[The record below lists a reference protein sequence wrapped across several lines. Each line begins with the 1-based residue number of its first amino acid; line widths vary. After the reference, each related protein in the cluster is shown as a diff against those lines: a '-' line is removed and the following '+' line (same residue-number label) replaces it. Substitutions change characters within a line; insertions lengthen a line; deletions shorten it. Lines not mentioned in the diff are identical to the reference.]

1 MNATTAEWQR
11 LIADGHG
18 PVYLRI
24 VQALERAV
32 WSGTLRPGQRL
43 PAQRS
48 LASELGVD
56 LTTITRAFNEA
67 RKRGLIDARGP
78 LGSFVAPPQVELA
91 QLVDLSMN
99 LPPSPGGSQV
109 AEVLRRGLSSVLTR
123 SDAGNLMT
131 YHVGGGSAA
140 DQLAAA
146 QWLKPIL
153 GRCEPAR
160 LVVTEGA
167 QAALSALLLALTDA
181 GDTVLCEPL
190 VYPGLLHAARVL
202 QRRLQVVDSDEHGM
216 RPDALRRLARTT
228 GARVVYLNPTAQ
240 NPTAHTLPDAR
251 RRALAEVLR
260 AQDLHL
266 IEDDPYW
273 LLAEDAPAPL
283 ALLAPAHT
291 CYISTLSKCLSPG
304 LHTAFVHLPDGVARQ
319 AVLDAL
325 RAVNL
330 MAPPLMNALVTQ
342 LILDGSA
349 QAMLRLVQDE
359 AAERRYLARSAL
371 SPRFLQACAG
381 VHAWCRLPA
390 HWTDVSLT
398 HAARLQGLGI
408 APSSAFTPEGV
419 AISDAVRISV
429 GAAAD
434 RQALHR
440 ALRQL
445 DQLMHLPAGQEA
457 TWTV

>member
-1 MNATTAEWQR
+1 MQADSPAWSS

-18 PVYLRI
+18 PLYLRI
-24 VQALERAV
+24 VQGLERAV
-32 WSGTLRPGQRL
+32 WSGALRPGQRL
-43 PAQRS
+43 PAQRA
-48 LASELGVD
+48 LANDLGVD
-56 LTTITRAFNEA
+56 LTTVTRAFNEA

-78 LGSFVAPPQVELA
+78 LGSFVAPPQVALD

-99 LPPSPGGSQV
+99 LPPTPPGGEV
-109 AEVLRRGLSSVLTR
+109 ADMLRRGLATVLTR

-131 YHVGGGSAA
+131 YHVGGGSRA
-140 DQLAAA
+140 DHLAAQ
-146 QWLKPIL
+146 QWLKPML
-153 GRCEPAR
+153 GKVDSER

-167 QAALSALLLALTDA
+167 QAALSALLLALTAA
-181 GDTVLCEPL
+181 GDTILCEPL

-202 QRRLQVVDSDEHGM
+202 QRKLVVVACDEHGM
-216 RPDALRRLARTT
+216 RPDALRRQARAT
-228 GARVVYLNPTAQ
+228 GAKVVYLNPTAQ
-240 NPTAHTLPDAR
+240 NPTAHTVPDAR
-251 RRALAEVLR
+251 RGALAEVLR

-273 LLAEDAPAPL
+273 LLVDDAPAPL
-283 ALLAPAHT
+283 ALLAPQHT

-304 LHTAFVHLPDGVARQ
+304 LHTGFVHLPDGVSRQ
-319 AVLDAL
+319 RMLDAL

-349 QAMLRLVQDE
+349 TALLTLVQAE
-359 AAERRYLARSAL
+359 AAERRYLAQSAL
-371 SPRFLQACAG
+371 SPTFLQHCAG

-390 HWTDVSLT
+390 HWTAASLT

-408 APSSAFTPEGV
+408 APSSAFTPDGV
-419 AISDAVRISV
+419 SIQDAVRVSL
-429 GAAAD
+429 GAAGS
-434 RQALHR
+434 RQELHR

-445 DQLMHLPAGQEA
+445 DQLMHVASAGGA
-457 TWTV
+457 HWTP

>member
-1 MNATTAEWQR
+1 MEWSP

-32 WSGTLRPGQRL
+32 WSGALRPGERL
-43 PAQRS
+43 PAQRA
-48 LASELGVD
+48 LANELGVD
-56 LTTITRAFNEA
+56 LTTITRAFTEA

-78 LGSFVAPPQVELA
+78 LGSFVAPPQVELT
-91 QLVDLSMN
+91 QLIDLSMN
-99 LPPSPGGSQV
+99 LPPSPGGQQV

-123 SDAGNLMT
+123 SDVGNLMT
-131 YHVGGGSAA
+131 YHVGGGSRADHQAA
-140 DQLAAA
+140 Q

-153 GRCEPAR
+153 GKVDAGT
-160 LVVTEGA
+160 VIVTEGA

-181 GDTVLCEPL
+181 GDTILCEPL
-190 VYPGLLHAARVL
+190 VYPGLLHATRVL
-202 QRRLQVVDSDEHGM
+202 QRRLQVVECDDAGM
-216 RPDALRRLARTT
+216 RPDALARAAKKH

-240 NPTAHTLPDAR
+240 NPTAHTMPPAR
-251 RRALAEVLR
+251 RVALADVIR
-260 AQDLHL
+260 AQHLQL

-273 LLAEDAPAPL
+273 LLVDDAPAPL
-283 ALLAPAHT
+283 ALLAPRHT

-304 LHTAFVHLPDGVARQ
+304 LHTGFVRLPDGMDRQ
-319 AVLDAL
+319 PVLDAL

-349 QAMLRLVQDE
+349 QAMLTLVQEE
-359 AAERRYLARSAL
+359 AAERRYLAQSAL
-371 SPRFLQACAG
+371 SPRFLQHCAG

-390 HWTDVSLT
+390 HWTDASLT

-419 AISDAVRISV
+419 AINDAVRISL
-429 GAAAD
+429 GAAAN
-434 RQALHR
+434 RQELHR

-445 DQLMHLPAGQEA
+445 DQLMHVAAAESTG
-457 TWTV
+457 WKV

>member
-1 MNATTAEWQR
+1 MEWSP

-32 WSGTLRPGQRL
+32 WSGALRPGERL
-43 PAQRS
+43 PAQRA
-48 LASELGVD
+48 LANELGVD
-56 LTTITRAFNEA
+56 LTTITRAFTEA

-78 LGSFVAPPQVELA
+78 LGSFVAPPQVELT
-91 QLVDLSMN
+91 QLIDLSMN
-99 LPPSPGGSQV
+99 LPPSPGGQQV

-123 SDAGNLMT
+123 SDVGNLMT
-131 YHVGGGSAA
+131 YHVGGGSRADHQAA
-140 DQLAAA
+140 Q

-153 GRCEPAR
+153 GKVDAGT
-160 LVVTEGA
+160 VIVTEGA
-167 QAALSALLLALTDA
+167 QAALSALLLALTNA
-181 GDTVLCEPL
+181 GDTILCEPL
-190 VYPGLLHAARVL
+190 VYPGLLHATRVL
-202 QRRLQVVDSDEHGM
+202 QRRLQVVECDDAGM
-216 RPDALRRLARTT
+216 RPDALARAAKKH

-240 NPTAHTLPDAR
+240 NPTAHTMPPAR
-251 RRALAEVLR
+251 RVALADVIR
-260 AQDLHL
+260 ARHLQL

-273 LLAEDAPAPL
+273 LLVDDAPAPL
-283 ALLAPAHT
+283 ALLAPRHT

-304 LHTAFVHLPDGVARQ
+304 LHTGFVRLPDGMDRQ
-319 AVLDAL
+319 PVLDAL

-349 QAMLRLVQDE
+349 QAMLTLVQEE
-359 AAERRYLARSAL
+359 AAERRYLAQSAL
-371 SPRFLQACAG
+371 SPRFLQHCAG

-390 HWTDVSLT
+390 HWTDASLT

-408 APSSAFTPEGV
+408 APSSAFTPDGV
-419 AISDAVRISV
+419 AINDAVRISL
-429 GAAAD
+429 GAAAN
-434 RQALHR
+434 RQELHR

-445 DQLMHLPAGQEA
+445 DQLMHVAAAESAG
-457 TWTV
+457 WTV

>member
-1 MNATTAEWQR
+1 MEWSP

-32 WSGTLRPGQRL
+32 WSGALRPGQRL
-43 PAQRS
+43 PAQRA
-48 LASELGVD
+48 LATELKVD
-56 LTTITRAFNEA
+56 LTTITRAFTEA

-78 LGSFVAPPQVELA
+78 LGSFVAPPQVELT

-99 LPPSPGGSQV
+99 LPPSPGGGQV
-109 AEVLRRGLSSVLTR
+109 ADVLRRGLSSVLTR
-123 SDAGNLMT
+123 SDADNLMT
-131 YHVGGGSAA
+131 YHVGGGSRA
-140 DQLAAA
+140 DHRAA
-146 QWLKPIL
+146 QHWLKPIL
-153 GRCEPAR
+153 GKVDADT

-181 GDTVLCEPL
+181 GDTILCEPL

-202 QRRLQVVDSDEHGM
+202 ERRLHVVECDAHGM
-216 RPDALRRLARTT
+216 RPDALARAAKQQ
-228 GARVVYLNPTAQ
+228 GARLIYLNPTAQ
-240 NPTAHTLPDAR
+240 NPTAHTMPQAR
-251 RRALAEVLR
+251 REALAEVIR
-260 AQDLHL
+260 AQHLLL

-273 LLAEDAPAPL
+273 LLLEDAPAPL
-283 ALLAPAHT
+283 ALLAPQQA

-304 LHTAFVHLPDGVARQ
+304 LHTGFVRLPDGMDRQ
-319 AVLDAL
+319 PVLDAL

-349 QAMLRLVQDE
+349 QAMLKLVQDE

-371 SPRFLQACAG
+371 SPRFLQHCAG

-390 HWTDVSLT
+390 HWTDASLT

-408 APSSAFTPEGV
+408 APSSAFTPDGV
-419 AISDAVRISV
+419 AINDAVRISL
-429 GAAAD
+429 GAAAN
-434 RQALHR
+434 RQELHR

-445 DQLMHLPAGQEA
+445 DQLMHVAAAESPG
-457 TWTV
+457 WTV

>member
-1 MNATTAEWQR
+1 MQWNT

-32 WSGTLRPGQRL
+32 WSGTLRPGERL
-43 PAQRS
+43 PAQRR
-48 LASELGVD
+48 LAAELGVD
-56 LTTITRAFNEA
+56 LTTVTRAFTEA

-91 QLVDLSMN
+91 HLLDLSMN
-99 LPPSPGGSQV
+99 IPPSPAGGEV
-109 AEVLRRGLSSVLTR
+109 AAMLQRGLSSVLSR
-123 SDAGNLMT
+123 SDAGTLMT
-131 YHVGGGSAA
+131 YHVGGGSRA
-140 DQLAAA
+140 DHLAAQ
-146 QWLKPIL
+146 QWLKPML
-153 GRCEPAR
+153 GKCDIAR

-167 QAALSALLLALTDA
+167 QAALTALLLALTRA

-202 QRRLQVVDSDEHGM
+202 QRTLQVVACDEHGM
-216 RPDALRRLARTT
+216 RPDDLRRQVRAT

-240 NPTAHTLPDAR
+240 NPAARTVPEAR
-251 RRALAEVLR
+251 RAALAEVVRQL
-260 AQDLHL
+260 DLQVL
-266 IEDDPYW
+266 EDDPYW
-273 LLAEDAPAPL
+273 LLEAKAPPPL
-283 ALLAPAHT
+283 ALLAPQHT
-291 CYISTLSKCLSPG
+291 CYIATLSKCLSPG
-304 LHTAFVHLPDGVARQ
+304 LHTAFVHLPERVPRQ
-319 AVLDAL
+319 AVLEAL

-342 LILDGSA
+342 LILDGA
-349 QAMLRLVQDE
+349 AAAMLARVQDE

-371 SPRFLQACAG
+371 SPRFLQHCAG

-390 HWTDVSLT
+390 HWTDASLT

-408 APSSAFTPEGV
+408 APSSAFTPDGV
-419 AISDAVRISV
+419 AINDAVRISL
-429 GAAAD
+429 GAAAS
-434 RQALHR
+434 RQDLHK

-445 DQLMHLPAGQEA
+445 DQLMHVAA
-457 TWTV
+457 SADADWKV

>member
-1 MNATTAEWQR
+1 MEWSS

-32 WSGTLRPGQRL
+32 WSGALRPGQRL
-43 PAQRS
+43 PAQRA
-48 LASELGVD
+48 LATELGVD
-56 LTTITRAFNEA
+56 LTTVTRAFNEA
-67 RKRGLIDARGP
+67 RTRGLIDARGP
-78 LGSFVAPPQVELA
+78 LGSFVAPPKVELA

-99 LPPSPGGSQV
+99 LPPSPGGGQV
-109 AEVLRRGLSSVLTR
+109 ADMLRRGLSSVLTR

-131 YHVGGGSAA
+131 YHIGGGSRA
-140 DQLAAA
+140 DQLAAQ
-146 QWLKPIL
+146 QWLKPML
-153 GRCEPAR
+153 GKVEAEA

-167 QAALSALLLALTDA
+167 QAALSALLLALTNA
-181 GDTVLCEPL
+181 GDTILCEPL

-202 QRRLQVVDSDEHGM
+202 QRRLQVVECDAHGM
-216 RPDALRRLARTT
+216 RPDALARA
-228 GARVVYLNPTAQ
+228 ARKHSAPVVYLNPTAQ
-240 NPTAHTLPDAR
+240 NPTGHTLPQER
-251 RRALAEVLR
+251 REALAEVVR
-260 AQDLHL
+260 AQNLRL

-273 LLAEDAPAPL
+273 LLENEAPAPL
-283 ALLAPAHT
+283 ALLAPQHT

-304 LHTAFVHLPDGVARQ
+304 LHTGFVQLPDGVSRQ
-319 AVLDAL
+319 GVLDAL

-349 QAMLRLVQDE
+349 QAMLKLVQDE
-359 AAERRYLARSAL
+359 AAERRYLAQSAL
-371 SPRFLQACAG
+371 SPRFLQHCAG

-390 HWTDVSLT
+390 HWTDASLT

-419 AISDAVRISV
+419 AINDAVRISL
-429 GAAAD
+429 GAAAN
-434 RQALHR
+434 RQELHR

-445 DQLMHLPAGQEA
+445 DQLMHVAA
-457 TWTV
+457 TENTGWTV

>member
-1 MNATTAEWQR
+1 MEWSP

-32 WSGTLRPGQRL
+32 WSGALRPGERL
-43 PAQRS
+43 PAQRA
-48 LASELGVD
+48 LANELGVD
-56 LTTITRAFNEA
+56 LTTITRAFTEA

-78 LGSFVAPPQVELA
+78 LGSFVAPPQVELT
-91 QLVDLSMN
+91 QLIDLSMN
-99 LPPSPGGSQV
+99 LPPSPGGQQV

-123 SDAGNLMT
+123 SDVGNLMT
-131 YHVGGGSAA
+131 YHVGGGSRADHQAA
-140 DQLAAA
+140 Q

-153 GRCEPAR
+153 GKVDAGT
-160 LVVTEGA
+160 VIVTEGA

-181 GDTVLCEPL
+181 GDTILCEPL
-190 VYPGLLHAARVL
+190 VYPGLLHATRVL
-202 QRRLQVVDSDEHGM
+202 ERRLHVVECDDAGM
-216 RPDALRRLARTT
+216 RPDALARAAKKH

-240 NPTAHTLPDAR
+240 NPTAHTMPPAR
-251 RRALAEVLR
+251 RVALADVIR
-260 AQDLHL
+260 AQHLQL

-273 LLAEDAPAPL
+273 LLVDDAPAPL
-283 ALLAPAHT
+283 ALLAPRHT

-304 LHTAFVHLPDGVARQ
+304 LHTGFVRLPDGMDRQ
-319 AVLDAL
+319 PVLDAL

-349 QAMLRLVQDE
+349 QAMLTLVQEE
-359 AAERRYLARSAL
+359 AAERRYLAQSAL
-371 SPRFLQACAG
+371 SPRFLQHCAG

-390 HWTDVSLT
+390 HWTDASLT

-408 APSSAFTPEGV
+408 APSSAFTPDGV
-419 AISDAVRISV
+419 AINDAVRISL
-429 GAAAD
+429 GAAAN
-434 RQALHR
+434 RQELHR

-445 DQLMHLPAGQEA
+445 DQLMHVAAAESAG
-457 TWTV
+457 WTV

>member
-1 MNATTAEWQR
+1 MDWSP

-32 WSGTLRPGQRL
+32 WSGALRPGERL
-43 PAQRS
+43 PAQRA
-48 LASELGVD
+48 LAAELGVD
-56 LTTITRAFNEA
+56 LTTITRAFTEA

-78 LGSFVAPPQVELA
+78 LGSFVAPPQVELT

-99 LPPSPGGSQV
+99 LPPSPGGGQV
-109 AEVLRRGLSSVLTR
+109 ADVLRRGLSSVLTR
-123 SDAGNLMT
+123 SDADNLMT
-131 YHVGGGSAA
+131 YHVGGGSRA
-140 DQLAAA
+140 DHRAA
-146 QWLKPIL
+146 QHWLKPIL
-153 GRCEPAR
+153 GKVDADA

-202 QRRLQVVDSDEHGM
+202 ERRLHVVECDAHGM
-216 RPDALRRLARTT
+216 RPDALARAAKQQ
-228 GARVVYLNPTAQ
+228 GARLIYLNPTAQ
-240 NPTAHTLPDAR
+240 NPTAHTMPQAR
-251 RRALAEVLR
+251 REALAQVIR
-260 AQDLHL
+260 AQDLRL

-273 LLAEDAPAPL
+273 LLVDDAPAPL
-283 ALLAPAHT
+283 ALLAPRQT

-304 LHTAFVHLPDGVARQ
+304 LHTGFVRLPDGMDRQ
-319 AVLDAL
+319 PVLDAL

-349 QAMLRLVQDE
+349 QAMLTLVQEE
-359 AAERRYLARSAL
+359 AAERRYLAQSAL
-371 SPRFLQACAG
+371 SPRFLQHCAG

-390 HWTDVSLT
+390 HWTDASLT

-419 AISDAVRISV
+419 AINDAVRISL
-429 GAAAD
+429 GAAAH
-434 RQALHR
+434 RQELHR

-445 DQLMHLPAGQEA
+445 DQLMHVAAAERPG
-457 TWTV
+457 WTV

>member
-1 MNATTAEWQR
+1 MEWSP

-24 VQALERAV
+24 VQDLERAV
-32 WSGTLRPGQRL
+32 WSGALRPGERL
-43 PAQRS
+43 PAQRA
-48 LASELGVD
+48 LAAELGVD
-56 LTTITRAFNEA
+56 LTTITRAFTEA

-78 LGSFVAPPQVELA
+78 LGSFVAPPQVELT
-91 QLVDLSMN
+91 QLIDLSMN
-99 LPPSPGGSQV
+99 LPPSPGGQQV

-123 SDAGNLMT
+123 SDVGNLMT
-131 YHVGGGSAA
+131 YHVGGGSRADHQAA
-140 DQLAAA
+140 Q

-153 GRCEPAR
+153 GKVDAGT
-160 LVVTEGA
+160 VIVTEGA
-167 QAALSALLLALTDA
+167 QAALSALLLALTNA
-181 GDTVLCEPL
+181 GDTILCEPL
-190 VYPGLLHAARVL
+190 VYPGLLHATRVL
-202 QRRLQVVDSDEHGM
+202 QRRLQVVECDDAGM
-216 RPDALRRLARTT
+216 RPDALARAAKKH

-240 NPTAHTLPDAR
+240 NPTAHTMPPAR
-251 RRALAEVLR
+251 REALADVIR
-260 AQDLHL
+260 AQHLQL

-273 LLAEDAPAPL
+273 LLVDDAPAPL
-283 ALLAPAHT
+283 ALLAPRHT

-304 LHTAFVHLPDGVARQ
+304 LHTGFVRLPDGMDRQ
-319 AVLDAL
+319 PVLDAL

-349 QAMLRLVQDE
+349 QAMLTLVQEE
-359 AAERRYLARSAL
+359 AAERRYLAQSAL
-371 SPRFLQACAG
+371 SPRFLQHCAG

-390 HWTDVSLT
+390 HWTDASLT

-419 AISDAVRISV
+419 AINDAVRISL
-429 GAAAD
+429 GAAAH
-434 RQALHR
+434 RQELHR

-445 DQLMHLPAGQEA
+445 DQLMHVAAAERPG
-457 TWTV
+457 WTV

>member
-1 MNATTAEWQR
+1 MQPDTPAWSS

-32 WSGTLRPGQRL
+32 WSGALRPGQRL
-43 PAQRS
+43 PAQRA
-48 LASELGVD
+48 LAHELGVD
-56 LTTITRAFNEA
+56 LTTVTRAFNEA
-67 RKRGLIDARGP
+67 RTRGLIDARGP

-91 QLVDLSMN
+91 QVVDLGMN
-99 LPPSPGGSQV
+99 LPPTPAGGQV
-109 AEVLRRGLSSVLTR
+109 ADMLRRGLATVLTR

-131 YHVGGGSAA
+131 YHVGGGSRA
-140 DQLAAA
+140 DHLAAQ

-153 GRCEPAR
+153 GRLDAGR
-160 LVVTEGA
+160 LVLTEGA

-181 GDTVLCEPL
+181 GDTLLCEPL

-202 QRRLQVVDSDEHGM
+202 QRRLQVVECDEHGM
-216 RPDALRRLARTT
+216 RPDALRRIARAT

-240 NPTAHTLPDAR
+240 NPSARTMPQAR
-251 RRALAEVLR
+251 REQLAEVLR
-260 AQDLHL
+260 AHDLQL

-273 LLAEDAPAPL
+273 LLVDDAPAPL
-283 ALLAPAHT
+283 ALMAPQHT

-304 LHTAFVHLPDGVARQ
+304 LHTGFVHLPDGVSRQ
-319 AVLDAL
+319 GVLDAL

-349 QAMLRLVQDE
+349 HTLLKLVQEE

-371 SPRFLQACAG
+371 SPRFLQHCAG

-390 HWTDVSLT
+390 HWTDASLT

-408 APSSAFTPEGV
+408 APSSAFTPDGV
-419 AISDAVRISV
+419 AINDAVRISL
-429 GAAAD
+429 GAAAN
-434 RQALHR
+434 RQELHR

-445 DQLMHLPAGQEA
+445 DQLMHAAAVETTG
-457 TWTV
+457 WKV

>member
-1 MNATTAEWQR
+1 MEWSP

-32 WSGTLRPGQRL
+32 WSGALRPGQRL
-43 PAQRS
+43 PAQRA
-48 LASELGVD
+48 LATELGVD
-56 LTTITRAFNEA
+56 LTTITRAFTEA

-78 LGSFVAPPQVELA
+78 LGSFVAPPQVELT

-99 LPPSPGGSQV
+99 LPPSPDGGQV
-109 AEVLRRGLSSVLTR
+109 ADMLQRGLSSVLSR
-123 SDAGNLMT
+123 SDVGNLMT
-131 YHVGGGSAA
+131 YHVGGGSRADHRAA
-140 DQLAAA
+140 Q

-153 GRCEPAR
+153 GKVDADT
-160 LVVTEGA
+160 LIVTEGA

-181 GDTVLCEPL
+181 GDTILCEPL

-202 QRRLQVVDSDEHGM
+202 QRRLQVVECDEHGM
-216 RPDALRRLARTT
+216 RPDALARAAKKQ

-240 NPTAHTLPDAR
+240 NPTAHTVPAAR
-251 RRALAEVLR
+251 REALAEVIR
-260 AQDLHL
+260 AQDLQL

-273 LLAEDAPAPL
+273 LLLDDAPAPL
-283 ALLAPAHT
+283 ALLAPRHT

-304 LHTAFVHLPDGVARQ
+304 LHTGFVRLPEGMDRQ
-319 AVLDAL
+319 PVLGAL

-349 QAMLRLVQDE
+349 QAMLKLVQEE

-371 SPRFLQACAG
+371 SPRFLQHCAG

-390 HWTDVSLT
+390 HWTDASLT

-419 AISDAVRISV
+419 AINDAVRISL
-429 GAAAD
+429 GAAAH
-434 RQALHR
+434 RQELHR

-445 DQLMHLPAGQEA
+445 DQLMHVAA
-457 TWTV
+457 TEHPGWTV

>member
-1 MNATTAEWQR
+1 MEWSP

-32 WSGTLRPGQRL
+32 WSGALRPGERL
-43 PAQRS
+43 PAQRA
-48 LASELGVD
+48 LANELGVD
-56 LTTITRAFNEA
+56 LTTITRAFTEA

-78 LGSFVAPPQVELA
+78 LGSFVAPPQVELT
-91 QLVDLSMN
+91 QLIDLSMN
-99 LPPSPGGSQV
+99 LPPSPGGQQV

-123 SDAGNLMT
+123 SDVGNLMT
-131 YHVGGGSAA
+131 YHVGGGSRADHQAA
-140 DQLAAA
+140 Q

-153 GRCEPAR
+153 GKVDAGT
-160 LVVTEGA
+160 VIVTEGA
-167 QAALSALLLALTDA
+167 QAALSALLLALTNA
-181 GDTVLCEPL
+181 GDTILCEPL
-190 VYPGLLHAARVL
+190 VYPGLLHATRVL
-202 QRRLQVVDSDEHGM
+202 ERRLQVVECDDAGM
-216 RPDALRRLARTT
+216 RPDALARAAKKH

-240 NPTAHTLPDAR
+240 NPTAHTMPPAR
-251 RRALAEVLR
+251 RVALADVIR
-260 AQDLHL
+260 AQHLQL

-273 LLAEDAPAPL
+273 LLVDDAPAPL
-283 ALLAPAHT
+283 ALLAPRHT

-304 LHTAFVHLPDGVARQ
+304 LHTGFVRLPDGMDRQ
-319 AVLDAL
+319 PVLDAL

-349 QAMLRLVQDE
+349 QAMLTLVQEE
-359 AAERRYLARSAL
+359 AAERRYLAQSAL
-371 SPRFLQACAG
+371 SPRFLQHCAG

-390 HWTDVSLT
+390 HWTDASLT

-419 AISDAVRISV
+419 AINDAVRISL
-429 GAAAD
+429 GAAAN
-434 RQALHR
+434 RQELHR

-445 DQLMHLPAGQEA
+445 DQLMHVAAAESTG
-457 TWTV
+457 WKV

>member
-1 MNATTAEWQR
+1 MEWSP

-32 WSGTLRPGQRL
+32 WSGALRPGERL
-43 PAQRS
+43 PAQRA
-48 LASELGVD
+48 LANELGVD
-56 LTTITRAFNEA
+56 LTTITRAFTEA

-78 LGSFVAPPQVELA
+78 LGSFVAPPQVELT
-91 QLVDLSMN
+91 QLIDLSMN
-99 LPPSPGGSQV
+99 LPPSPGGQQV

-123 SDAGNLMT
+123 SDVGNLMT
-131 YHVGGGSAA
+131 YHVGGGSRADHQAA
-140 DQLAAA
+140 Q

-153 GRCEPAR
+153 GKVDAGT
-160 LVVTEGA
+160 VIVTEGA
-167 QAALSALLLALTDA
+167 QAALSALLLALTNA
-181 GDTVLCEPL
+181 GDTILCEPL
-190 VYPGLLHAARVL
+190 VYPGLLHATRVL
-202 QRRLQVVDSDEHGM
+202 QRRLQVVECDDAGM
-216 RPDALRRLARTT
+216 RPDALARAAKKH

-240 NPTAHTLPDAR
+240 NPTAHTMPPAR
-251 RRALAEVLR
+251 RVALADVIR
-260 AQDLHL
+260 AQHLQL

-273 LLAEDAPAPL
+273 LLLADAPAPL
-283 ALLAPAHT
+283 ALLAPRHT

-304 LHTAFVHLPDGVARQ
+304 LHTGFVRLPDGMDRQ
-319 AVLDAL
+319 PVLDAL

-349 QAMLRLVQDE
+349 QAMLTLVQEE
-359 AAERRYLARSAL
+359 AAERRYLAQSAL
-371 SPRFLQACAG
+371 SPRFLQHCAG

-390 HWTDVSLT
+390 HWTDASLT

-408 APSSAFTPEGV
+408 APSSAFTPDGV
-419 AISDAVRISV
+419 AINDAVRISL
-429 GAAAD
+429 GAAAN
-434 RQALHR
+434 RQELHR

-445 DQLMHLPAGQEA
+445 DQLMHVAAAESAG
-457 TWTV
+457 WTV

>member
-1 MNATTAEWQR
+1 MQPDNPAWSS

-18 PVYLRI
+18 PIYLRI

-32 WSGTLRPGQRL
+32 WSGALRPGQRL
-43 PAQRS
+43 PAQRV
-48 LASELGVD
+48 LANQLGVD
-56 LTTITRAFNEA
+56 LTTVTRAFNEA
-67 RKRGLIDARGP
+67 RTRGLIDTRGP
-78 LGSFVAPPQVELA
+78 QGSFVAPPQVELA
-91 QLVDLSMN
+91 QLVDLGMN
-99 LPPSPGGSQV
+99 LPPTPAGGQV
-109 AEVLRRGLSSVLTR
+109 AEMLRRGLATVLTR
-123 SDAGNLMT
+123 SDAANLMT
-131 YHVGGGSAA
+131 YHVGGGSRA
-140 DQLAAA
+140 DHLAAQ

-153 GRCEPAR
+153 GKLDSDR

-181 GDTVLCEPL
+181 GDTILCEPL

-202 QRRLQVVDSDEHGM
+202 QRRLQVVECDEHGM
-216 RPDALRRLARTT
+216 RPDALRRQARAT

-240 NPTAHTLPDAR
+240 NPSARTLPQAR
-251 RRALAEVLR
+251 RVQLAQVLR
-260 AQDLHL
+260 TQELRL

-273 LLAEDAPAPL
+273 LLVDDAPAPL
-283 ALLAPAHT
+283 ALLAPQHT
-291 CYISTLSKCLSPG
+291 CYVSTLSKCLSPG
-304 LHTAFVHLPDGVARQ
+304 LHTGFVHLPDGVSRQ

-349 QAMLRLVQDE
+349 HTLLKLVQEE
-359 AAERRYLARSAL
+359 AAERRYLAQSAL
-371 SPRFLQACAG
+371 SPRFLQHCAG

-390 HWTDVSLT
+390 HWTAASLT

-408 APSSAFTPEGV
+408 APSSAFTPDGV
-419 AISDAVRISV
+419 AINDAVRISL
-429 GAAAD
+429 GAAAN
-434 RQALHR
+434 RQELHR

-445 DQLMHLPAGQEA
+445 DQLMHEA
-457 TWTV
+457 AADTVGWKV

>member
-1 MNATTAEWQR
+1 MEWSP

-32 WSGTLRPGQRL
+32 WSGALRPGERL
-43 PAQRS
+43 PAQRA
-48 LASELGVD
+48 LANELGVD
-56 LTTITRAFNEA
+56 LTTITRAFTEG

-78 LGSFVAPPQVELA
+78 LGSFVAPPQVELT
-91 QLVDLSMN
+91 QLIDLSMN
-99 LPPSPGGSQV
+99 LPPSPGGQQV

-123 SDAGNLMT
+123 SDVGNLMT
-131 YHVGGGSAA
+131 YHVGGGSRADHQAA
-140 DQLAAA
+140 Q

-153 GRCEPAR
+153 GKVDAGT
-160 LVVTEGA
+160 VIVTEGA

-181 GDTVLCEPL
+181 GDTILCEPL
-190 VYPGLLHAARVL
+190 VYPGLLHATRVL
-202 QRRLQVVDSDEHGM
+202 QRRLQVVECDDAGM
-216 RPDALRRLARTT
+216 RPDALARAAKKHS
-228 GARVVYLNPTAQ
+228 ARVVYLNPTAQ
-240 NPTAHTLPDAR
+240 NPTAHTMPPAR
-251 RRALAEVLR
+251 RVALADVIR
-260 AQDLHL
+260 AQHLQL

-273 LLAEDAPAPL
+273 LLLADAPDPL
-283 ALLAPAHT
+283 ALLAPRHT

-304 LHTAFVHLPDGVARQ
+304 LHTGFVRLPEGMDRQ
-319 AVLDAL
+319 PVLDAL

-349 QAMLRLVQDE
+349 QAMLTLVQEE
-359 AAERRYLARSAL
+359 AAERRYLAQSAL
-371 SPRFLQACAG
+371 SPRFLQHCAG

-390 HWTDVSLT
+390 HWTDASLT

-408 APSSAFTPEGV
+408 APSSAFTPDGV
-419 AISDAVRISV
+419 AINDAVRISL
-429 GAAAD
+429 GAAAN
-434 RQALHR
+434 RQELHR

-445 DQLMHLPAGQEA
+445 DQLMHVAAAESAG
-457 TWTV
+457 WTV

>member
-1 MNATTAEWQR
+1 MEWSP

-32 WSGTLRPGQRL
+32 WSGALRPGERL
-43 PAQRS
+43 PAQRA
-48 LASELGVD
+48 LANELGVD
-56 LTTITRAFNEA
+56 LTTITRAFTEA

-78 LGSFVAPPQVELA
+78 LGSFVAPPQVELT
-91 QLVDLSMN
+91 QLIDLSMN
-99 LPPSPGGSQV
+99 LPPSPGGQQV

-123 SDAGNLMT
+123 SDVGNLMT
-131 YHVGGGSAA
+131 YHVGGGSRADHQAA
-140 DQLAAA
+140 Q

-153 GRCEPAR
+153 GKVDAGT
-160 LVVTEGA
+160 VIVTEGA
-167 QAALSALLLALTDA
+167 QAALSALLLALTNA
-181 GDTVLCEPL
+181 GDTILCEPL
-190 VYPGLLHAARVL
+190 VYPGLLHATRVL
-202 QRRLQVVDSDEHGM
+202 ERRLHVVECDDAGM
-216 RPDALRRLARTT
+216 RPDALARAAKKH

-240 NPTAHTLPDAR
+240 NPTAHTMPPAR
-251 RRALAEVLR
+251 RVALADVIR
-260 AQDLHL
+260 AQHLQL

-273 LLAEDAPAPL
+273 LLVDDAPAPL
-283 ALLAPAHT
+283 ALLAPRHT

-304 LHTAFVHLPDGVARQ
+304 LHTGFVRLPDGMDRQ
-319 AVLDAL
+319 PVLDAL

-349 QAMLRLVQDE
+349 QAMLTLVQEE
-359 AAERRYLARSAL
+359 AAERRYLAQSAL
-371 SPRFLQACAG
+371 SPRFLQHCAG

-390 HWTDVSLT
+390 HWTDASLT

-419 AISDAVRISV
+419 AINDAVRISL
-429 GAAAD
+429 GAAAN
-434 RQALHR
+434 RQELHR

-445 DQLMHLPAGQEA
+445 DQLMHVAAAESTG
-457 TWTV
+457 WTV

>member
-1 MNATTAEWQR
+1 MEWSP

-32 WSGTLRPGQRL
+32 WSGALRSGERL
-43 PAQRS
+43 PAQRA
-48 LASELGVD
+48 LANELGVD
-56 LTTITRAFNEA
+56 LTTITRAFTEA

-78 LGSFVAPPQVELA
+78 LGSFVAPPQVELT
-91 QLVDLSMN
+91 QLIDLSMN
-99 LPPSPGGSQV
+99 LPPSPGGQQV

-123 SDAGNLMT
+123 SDVGNLMT
-131 YHVGGGSAA
+131 YHVGGGSRADHQAA
-140 DQLAAA
+140 Q

-153 GRCEPAR
+153 GNVDAGT
-160 LVVTEGA
+160 VIVTEGA
-167 QAALSALLLALTDA
+167 QAALSALLLALTNA
-181 GDTVLCEPL
+181 GDTILCEPL
-190 VYPGLLHAARVL
+190 VYPGLLHATRVL
-202 QRRLQVVDSDEHGM
+202 QRRLQVVECDDAGM
-216 RPDALRRLARTT
+216 RPDALARAAKKHS
-228 GARVVYLNPTAQ
+228 ARVVYLNPTAQ
-240 NPTAHTLPDAR
+240 NPTAHTMPPAR
-251 RRALAEVLR
+251 RVALADVIR
-260 AQDLHL
+260 AQHLQL

-273 LLAEDAPAPL
+273 LLLADAPAPL
-283 ALLAPAHT
+283 ALLAPRHT

-304 LHTAFVHLPDGVARQ
+304 LHTGFVRLPEGMDRQ
-319 AVLDAL
+319 PVLDAL

-349 QAMLRLVQDE
+349 QAMLTLVQEE
-359 AAERRYLARSAL
+359 AAERRYLAQSAL
-371 SPRFLQACAG
+371 SPRFLQHCAG

-390 HWTDVSLT
+390 HWTDASLT

-419 AISDAVRISV
+419 AINDAVRISL
-429 GAAAD
+429 GAAAH
-434 RQALHR
+434 RQELHR

-445 DQLMHLPAGQEA
+445 DQLMHVAAAERPG
-457 TWTV
+457 WTV

>member
-1 MNATTAEWQR
+1 MEWSS

-32 WSGTLRPGQRL
+32 WSGALRPGQRL
-43 PAQRS
+43 PAQRA
-48 LASELGVD
+48 LAPELGVD
-56 LTTITRAFNEA
+56 LTTITRAFTEA

-78 LGSFVAPPQVELA
+78 LGSFVAPPKVELT

-99 LPPSPGGSQV
+99 LPPSPGGGQV
-109 AEVLRRGLSSVLTR
+109 ADMLRRGLSSVLTR

-131 YHVGGGSAA
+131 YHVGGGSRA
-140 DQLAAA
+140 DHLAAQ

-153 GRCEPAR
+153 GKVAAEA

-167 QAALSALLLALTDA
+167 QAALSALILALTDA
-181 GDTVLCEPL
+181 GDTILCEPL

-202 QRRLQVVDSDEHGM
+202 QRRLQVVECDEHGM
-216 RPDALRRLARTT
+216 RPDALRRHARAG

-240 NPTAHTLPDAR
+240 NPSARTLPQAR
-251 RRALAEVLR
+251 REQLAEVLR
-260 AQDLHL
+260 THDLRL

-273 LLAEDAPAPL
+273 LLVEHAPAPL
-283 ALLAPAHT
+283 ALLAPRHT

-304 LHTAFVHLPDGVARQ
+304 LHTGFVHLPDGVSRQ

-349 QAMLRLVQDE
+349 QTLLALVQEE
-359 AAERRYLARSAL
+359 AAERRYLAQSAL
-371 SPRFLQACAG
+371 SPRFLQHCAG

-390 HWTDVSLT
+390 HWTDASLT

-408 APSSAFTPEGV
+408 APSSAFTPDGV
-419 AISDAVRISV
+419 AINDAVRISL
-429 GAAAD
+429 GAAAN
-434 RQALHR
+434 RQELHR

-445 DQLMHLPAGQEA
+445 DQLMHVAAAQSTG
-457 TWTV
+457 WTV

>member
-1 MNATTAEWQR
+1 MEWSP

-32 WSGTLRPGQRL
+32 WSGALCPGERL
-43 PAQRS
+43 PAQRA
-48 LASELGVD
+48 LANELGVD
-56 LTTITRAFNEA
+56 LTTITRAFTEG

-78 LGSFVAPPQVELA
+78 LGSFVAPPQVELT
-91 QLVDLSMN
+91 QLIDLSMN
-99 LPPSPGGSQV
+99 LPPSPGGQQV

-123 SDAGNLMT
+123 SDVGNLMT
-131 YHVGGGSAA
+131 YHVGGGSRADHQAA
-140 DQLAAA
+140 Q

-153 GRCEPAR
+153 GKVDADT

-181 GDTVLCEPL
+181 GDTILCEPL

-202 QRRLQVVDSDEHGM
+202 DRRLHVVECDAHGM
-216 RPDALRRLARTT
+216 RPDALARIAKERD
-228 GARVVYLNPTAQ
+228 ARVVYLNPTAQ
-240 NPTAHTLPDAR
+240 NPTAHTMPQAR
-251 RRALAEVLR
+251 REALAEVIR
-260 AQDLHL
+260 AQHLLL

-273 LLAEDAPAPL
+273 LLLEDAPAPL
-283 ALLAPAHT
+283 ALLAPQQA

-304 LHTAFVHLPDGVARQ
+304 LHTGFVRLPDGMDRQ
-319 AVLDAL
+319 PVLDAL

-349 QAMLRLVQDE
+349 QAMLKLVQDE

-371 SPRFLQACAG
+371 SPRFLQHCAG

-390 HWTDVSLT
+390 HWTDASLT

-408 APSSAFTPEGV
+408 APSSAFTPDGV
-419 AISDAVRISV
+419 AINDAVRISL
-429 GAAAD
+429 GAAAN
-434 RQALHR
+434 RQELHR

-445 DQLMHLPAGQEA
+445 DQLMHVAAAESPG
-457 TWTV
+457 WTV

>member
-1 MNATTAEWQR
+1 MHWNT

-24 VQALERAV
+24 VQALERAI

-43 PAQRS
+43 PAQRR
-48 LASELGVD
+48 LAGELGVD
-56 LTTITRAFNEA
+56 LTTVTRAFTEA

-78 LGSFVAPPQVELA
+78 LGSFVAPPRVELA
-91 QLVDLSMN
+91 QLVDLGMN
-99 LPPSPGGSQV
+99 LPPSPGGGQV
-109 AEVLRRGLSSVLTR
+109 ADMLQRGLSTVLTR

-131 YHVGGGSAA
+131 YHVGGGSRA
-140 DQLAAA
+140 DHLAAQ
-146 QWLKPIL
+146 QWLKPML
-153 GRCEPAR
+153 GKRDLQQ

-167 QAALSALLLALTDA
+167 QAALSALLLALTRA
-181 GDTVLCEPL
+181 GDTILCEPL

-202 QRRLQVVDSDEHGM
+202 QRTLQVVECDAHGM
-216 RPDALRRLARTT
+216 LPSALRRQARAS

-240 NPTAHTLPDAR
+240 NPTARTMPEAR
-251 RRALAEVLR
+251 RMALAEVLR
-260 AQDLHL
+260 GQDLCL
-266 IEDDPYW
+266 VEDDPYW
-273 LLAEDAPAPL
+273 LLVDDAPAPL
-283 ALLAPAHT
+283 ALLAPQHT

-319 AVLDAL
+319 GVLDAL

-342 LILDGSA
+342 VILDGSA
-349 QAMLRLVQDE
+349 NALLGLVQSE
-359 AAERRYLARSAL
+359 AAERRYLAQSAL
-371 SPRFLQACAG
+371 SPQFLQHCAG

-390 HWTDVSLT
+390 YWTEASLT

-408 APSSAFTPEGV
+408 APSSAFTPDGV
-419 AISDAVRISV
+419 AINDAVRISL
-429 GAAAD
+429 GAAGS
-434 RQALHR
+434 RQELHR

-445 DQLMHLPAGQEA
+445 DQLMHQAAGESG
-457 TWTV
+457 WTV

>member
-1 MNATTAEWQR
+1 MEWSP

-32 WSGTLRPGQRL
+32 WSGALRPGERL
-43 PAQRS
+43 PAQRA
-48 LASELGVD
+48 LANELGVD
-56 LTTITRAFNEA
+56 LTTITRAFTEA

-78 LGSFVAPPQVELA
+78 LGSFVAPPQVELT
-91 QLVDLSMN
+91 QLIDLSMN
-99 LPPSPGGSQV
+99 LPPSPGGQQV

-123 SDAGNLMT
+123 SDVGNLMT
-131 YHVGGGSAA
+131 YHVGGGSRADHQAA
-140 DQLAAA
+140 Q

-153 GRCEPAR
+153 GKVDAGT
-160 LVVTEGA
+160 VIVTEGA
-167 QAALSALLLALTDA
+167 QAALSALLLALTNA
-181 GDTVLCEPL
+181 GDTILCEPL
-190 VYPGLLHAARVL
+190 VYPGLLHATRVL
-202 QRRLQVVDSDEHGM
+202 ERRLHVVECDDAGM
-216 RPDALRRLARTT
+216 RPDALARAAKKH

-240 NPTAHTLPDAR
+240 NPTAHTMPPAR
-251 RRALAEVLR
+251 RVALADVIR
-260 AQDLHL
+260 AQHLQL

-273 LLAEDAPAPL
+273 LLVDDAPAPL
-283 ALLAPAHT
+283 ALLAPRHT

-304 LHTAFVHLPDGVARQ
+304 LHTGFVRLPDGMDRQ
-319 AVLDAL
+319 PVLDAL

-349 QAMLRLVQDE
+349 QAMLTLVQEE
-359 AAERRYLARSAL
+359 AAERRYLAQSAL
-371 SPRFLQACAG
+371 SPRFLQHCAG

-390 HWTDVSLT
+390 HWTDASLT

-408 APSSAFTPEGV
+408 APSSAFTPDGV
-419 AISDAVRISV
+419 AINDAVRISL
-429 GAAAD
+429 GAAAN
-434 RQALHR
+434 RQELHR

-445 DQLMHLPAGQEA
+445 DQLMHVAAAESAG
-457 TWTV
+457 WTV

>member
-1 MNATTAEWQR
+1 MQWNT
-11 LIADGHG
+11 LIADGQG

-24 VQALERAV
+24 VQALERAI
-32 WSGTLRPGQRL
+32 WSGALRPGQRL
-43 PAQRS
+43 PAQRV
-48 LASELGVD
+48 LASALGVD
-56 LTTITRAFNEA
+56 LTTVTRAFTEA

-78 LGSFVAPPQVELA
+78 QGTFVAPPQVELA

-99 LPPSPGGSQV
+99 LPPSPGGGQV
-109 AEVLRRGLSSVLTR
+109 ADMLQRGLATVLSR
-123 SDAGNLMT
+123 SDASNLMT
-131 YHVGGGSAA
+131 YHVGGGSRA
-140 DQLAAA
+140 DHLAAQ

-153 GRCEPAR
+153 GRLDSDR

-181 GDTVLCEPL
+181 GDVILCEPL

-202 QRRLQVVDSDEHGM
+202 QRTLRVVECDEHGM
-216 RPDALRRLARTT
+216 LPSALRRHARAS

-240 NPTAHTLPDAR
+240 NPTARTMPEAR
-251 RRALAEVLR
+251 RMALAEVLR
-260 AQDLHL
+260 SLDLRL

-273 LLAEDAPAPL
+273 LLVADAPAPL
-283 ALLAPAHT
+283 ALLAPQHT

-304 LHTAFVHLPDGVARQ
+304 LHTGFVHLPDGVARQ
-319 AVLDAL
+319 RVLDAL

-349 QAMLRLVQDE
+349 ATLLKLVQEE
-359 AAERRYLARSAL
+359 AAERRYLAQSTL
-371 SPRFLQACAG
+371 SPRFLQHCAG

-390 HWTDVSLT
+390 QWTDASLT

-408 APSSAFTPEGV
+408 APSSAFTPQGV
-419 AISDAVRISV
+419 AINDAVRISL
-429 GAAAD
+429 GAAAS
-434 RQALHR
+434 RQELHR

-445 DQLMHLPAGQEA
+445 DQLMHVASSGSTE
-457 TWTV
+457 WTI

>member
-1 MNATTAEWQR
+1 MQWNT

-32 WSGTLRPGQRL
+32 WSGALRPGQRL
-43 PAQRS
+43 PAQRA
-48 LASELGVD
+48 LAAELGVD

-99 LPPSPGGSQV
+99 LPPSPGGGEV
-109 AEVLRRGLSSVLTR
+109 AELLRRGLSSVLSR
-123 SDAGNLMT
+123 SDAANLMT
-131 YHVGGGSAA
+131 YHVGGGSSADHRAA
-140 DQLAAA
+140 Q

-153 GRCEPAR
+153 GNVDSAR

-167 QAALSALLLALTDA
+167 QAALSALLLAMTGA
-181 GDTVLCEPL
+181 GDTILCDAL

-202 QRRLQVVDSDEHGM
+202 QRRLQVVQADAHGM
-216 RPDALRRLARTT
+216 CPDDLRRQARRT
-228 GARVVYLNPTAQ
+228 GARVVYLNPTAC
-240 NPTAHTLPDAR
+240 NPTAHTLPLAR
-251 RRALAEVLR
+251 RQALAEVLHS
-260 AQDLHL
+260 QQLQV

-273 LLAEDAPAPL
+273 LLLDDAPAPL
-283 ALLAPAHT
+283 ALLAPART

-304 LHTAFVHLPDGVARQ
+304 LHTGFVCLPDGMDRQ
-319 AVLDAL
+319 PLLEAL

-349 QAMLRLVQDE
+349 TALLGLVREE

-371 SPRFLQACAG
+371 SPRFLQHCAG
-381 VHAWCRLPA
+381 VHAWCRLPT
-390 HWTDVSLT
+390 HWTDASLT
-398 HAARLQGLGI
+398 HAARVQGLGI

-419 AISDAVRISV
+419 RVNDAVRISL
-429 GAAAD
+429 GAAAN
-434 RQALHR
+434 RQELHR

-445 DQLMHLPAGQEA
+445 DQLMHLPAGQESG
-457 TWTV
+457 WTV

>member
-1 MNATTAEWQR
+1 MEWSP

-32 WSGTLRPGQRL
+32 WSGALRPGERL
-43 PAQRS
+43 PAQRA
-48 LASELGVD
+48 LANELGVD
-56 LTTITRAFNEA
+56 LTTITRAFTEA

-78 LGSFVAPPQVELA
+78 LGSFVAPPQVELT
-91 QLVDLSMN
+91 QLIDLSMN
-99 LPPSPGGSQV
+99 LPPSPGGQQV

-123 SDAGNLMT
+123 SDVGNLMT
-131 YHVGGGSAA
+131 YHVGGGSRADHQAA
-140 DQLAAA
+140 Q

-153 GRCEPAR
+153 GKVDAGT
-160 LVVTEGA
+160 VIVTEGA
-167 QAALSALLLALTDA
+167 QAALSALLLALTNA
-181 GDTVLCEPL
+181 GDTILCEPL
-190 VYPGLLHAARVL
+190 VYPGLLHATRVL
-202 QRRLQVVDSDEHGM
+202 ERRLHVVECDDAGM
-216 RPDALRRLARTT
+216 RTDALARAAKKH

-240 NPTAHTLPDAR
+240 NPTAHTMPPAR
-251 RRALAEVLR
+251 RVALADVIR
-260 AQDLHL
+260 AQHLQL

-273 LLAEDAPAPL
+273 LLVDDAPAPL
-283 ALLAPAHT
+283 ALLAPRHT

-304 LHTAFVHLPDGVARQ
+304 LHTGFVRLPDGMDRQ
-319 AVLDAL
+319 PVLDAL

-349 QAMLRLVQDE
+349 QAMLTLVQEE
-359 AAERRYLARSAL
+359 AAERRYLAQSAL
-371 SPRFLQACAG
+371 SPRFLQHCAG

-390 HWTDVSLT
+390 HWTDASLT

-419 AISDAVRISV
+419 AINDAVRISL
-429 GAAAD
+429 GAAAN
-434 RQALHR
+434 RQELHR

-445 DQLMHLPAGQEA
+445 DQLMHVAAAESTG
-457 TWTV
+457 WKV

>member
-1 MNATTAEWQR
+1 MQSTNPVWSS

-18 PVYLRI
+18 PIYLRI

-32 WSGTLRPGQRL
+32 WSGALRPGQRL
-43 PAQRS
+43 PAQRV
-48 LASELGVD
+48 LANQLGVD
-56 LTTITRAFNEA
+56 LTTVTRAFNEA
-67 RKRGLIDARGP
+67 RTRGLIDARGP

-91 QLVDLSMN
+91 QLVDLGMN
-99 LPPSPGGSQV
+99 LPPAPAGGQV
-109 AEVLRRGLSSVLTR
+109 ADMLRRGLATVLTR
-123 SDAGNLMT
+123 SDATNLMT
-131 YHVGGGSAA
+131 YHVGGGSRA
-140 DQLAAA
+140 DHLAAQ

-153 GRCEPAR
+153 GKLDSDR

-181 GDTVLCEPL
+181 GDTILCEPL

-202 QRRLQVVDSDEHGM
+202 QRRLQVVECDEHGM
-216 RPDALRRLARTT
+216 RPDALRRQARAT

-240 NPTAHTLPDAR
+240 NPSARTLPQAR
-251 RRALAEVLR
+251 RVQLAQVLR
-260 AQDLHL
+260 TQDLHL

-273 LLAEDAPAPL
+273 LLVDDAPAPL
-283 ALLAPAHT
+283 ALLAPQHT
-291 CYISTLSKCLSPG
+291 CYVSTLSKCLSPG
-304 LHTAFVHLPDGVARQ
+304 LHTGFVHLPDGVSRQ

-349 QAMLRLVQDE
+349 HTLLKLVQEE
-359 AAERRYLARSAL
+359 AAERRYLAQSAL
-371 SPRFLQACAG
+371 SPRFLQHCAG

-390 HWTDVSLT
+390 HWTAASLT

-408 APSSAFTPEGV
+408 APSSAFTPDGV
-419 AISDAVRISV
+419 AINDAVRISL
-429 GAAAD
+429 GAAAN
-434 RQALHR
+434 RQELHR

-445 DQLMHLPAGQEA
+445 DQLMHEA
-457 TWTV
+457 AADTVGWKV

>member
-1 MNATTAEWQR
+1 MEWSP

-32 WSGTLRPGQRL
+32 WSGALRPGERL
-43 PAQRS
+43 PAQRA
-48 LASELGVD
+48 LAAELGVD
-56 LTTITRAFNEA
+56 LTTITRAFTEA

-78 LGSFVAPPQVELA
+78 LGSFVAPPQVELT
-91 QLVDLSMN
+91 QLIDLSMN
-99 LPPSPGGSQV
+99 LPPSPGAQ
-109 AEVLRRGLSSVLTR
+109 
-123 SDAGNLMT
+123 
-131 YHVGGGSAA
+131 
-140 DQLAAA
+140 

-153 GRCEPAR
+153 GKVDAGT
-160 LVVTEGA
+160 VIVTEGA
-167 QAALSALLLALTDA
+167 QAALSALLLALTNA
-181 GDTVLCEPL
+181 GDTILCEPL
-190 VYPGLLHAARVL
+190 VYPGLLHATRVL
-202 QRRLQVVDSDEHGM
+202 QRRLQVVECDDAGM
-216 RPDALRRLARTT
+216 RPDALARAAKKH

-240 NPTAHTLPDAR
+240 NPTAHTMPPAR
-251 RRALAEVLR
+251 REALADVIR
-260 AQDLHL
+260 AQHLQL

-273 LLAEDAPAPL
+273 LLVDDAPAPL
-283 ALLAPAHT
+283 ALLAPRHT

-304 LHTAFVHLPDGVARQ
+304 LHTGFVRLPDGMDRQ
-319 AVLDAL
+319 PVLDAL

-349 QAMLRLVQDE
+349 QAMLTLVQEE
-359 AAERRYLARSAL
+359 AAERRYLAQSAL
-371 SPRFLQACAG
+371 SPRFLQHCAG

-390 HWTDVSLT
+390 HWTDASLT

-419 AISDAVRISV
+419 AINDAVRISL
-429 GAAAD
+429 GAAAH
-434 RQALHR
+434 RQELHR

-445 DQLMHLPAGQEA
+445 DQLMHVAAAERPG
-457 TWTV
+457 WTV

>member
-1 MNATTAEWQR
+1 MEWSP

-32 WSGTLRPGQRL
+32 WSGALRPGERL
-43 PAQRS
+43 PAQRA
-48 LASELGVD
+48 LANELGVD
-56 LTTITRAFNEA
+56 LTTITRAFTEA

-78 LGSFVAPPQVELA
+78 LGSFVAPPQVELT
-91 QLVDLSMN
+91 QLIDLSMN
-99 LPPSPGGSQV
+99 LPPSPGGQQV

-123 SDAGNLMT
+123 SDVGNLMT
-131 YHVGGGSAA
+131 YHVGGGSRADHQAA
-140 DQLAAA
+140 Q

-153 GRCEPAR
+153 GKVDAGT
-160 LVVTEGA
+160 VIVTEGA

-181 GDTVLCEPL
+181 GDTILCEPL
-190 VYPGLLHAARVL
+190 VYPGLLHATRVL
-202 QRRLQVVDSDEHGM
+202 QRRLQVVECDDAGM
-216 RPDALRRLARTT
+216 RPDALARAAKKHS
-228 GARVVYLNPTAQ
+228 ARVVYLNPTAQ
-240 NPTAHTLPDAR
+240 NPTAHTMPPAR
-251 RRALAEVLR
+251 RVALADVIR
-260 AQDLHL
+260 AQHLQL

-273 LLAEDAPAPL
+273 LLVDDAPAPL
-283 ALLAPAHT
+283 ALLAPRHT

-304 LHTAFVHLPDGVARQ
+304 LHTGFVRLPEGMDRQ
-319 AVLDAL
+319 PVLDAL

-349 QAMLRLVQDE
+349 QAMLTLVQEE
-359 AAERRYLARSAL
+359 AAERRYLAQSAL
-371 SPRFLQACAG
+371 SPRFLQHCAG

-390 HWTDVSLT
+390 HWTDASLT

-408 APSSAFTPEGV
+408 APSSAFTPDGV
-419 AISDAVRISV
+419 AINDAVRISL
-429 GAAAD
+429 GAATN
-434 RQALHR
+434 RQELHR

-445 DQLMHLPAGQEA
+445 DQLMHVAAAESAG
-457 TWTV
+457 WTV

>member
-1 MNATTAEWQR
+1 MEWSP

-32 WSGTLRPGQRL
+32 WSGALRPGQRL
-43 PAQRS
+43 PAQRA
-48 LASELGVD
+48 LATELKVD
-56 LTTITRAFNEA
+56 LTTITRAFTEA

-78 LGSFVAPPQVELA
+78 LGSFVAPPQVELT

-99 LPPSPGGSQV
+99 LPPSPGGGQV
-109 AEVLRRGLSSVLTR
+109 ADMLQRGLSSVLTR
-123 SDAGNLMT
+123 SDVGNLMT
-131 YHVGGGSAA
+131 YHVGGGSRADHRAA
-140 DQLAAA
+140 Q

-153 GRCEPAR
+153 GKVDADT
-160 LVVTEGA
+160 LIVTEGA

-181 GDTVLCEPL
+181 GDTILCEPL

-202 QRRLQVVDSDEHGM
+202 QRRLQVVECDEHGM
-216 RPDALRRLARTT
+216 RPDALARTAKER

-240 NPTAHTLPDAR
+240 NPTAHTMPQAR
-251 RRALAEVLR
+251 RETLAEVIR
-260 AQDLHL
+260 AQDLQL

-273 LLAEDAPAPL
+273 LLLEDAPAPL
-283 ALLAPAHT
+283 ALLAPRHA

-304 LHTAFVHLPDGVARQ
+304 LHTGFVRLPEGMDRQ
-319 AVLDAL
+319 PMLDAL

-349 QAMLRLVQDE
+349 QAMLKLVQDE

-371 SPRFLQACAG
+371 SPRFLQHCAG

-390 HWTDVSLT
+390 HWTDASLT

-408 APSSAFTPEGV
+408 APSSAFTPQGV
-419 AISDAVRISV
+419 AINDAVRISL
-429 GAAAD
+429 GAAAN
-434 RQALHR
+434 RQELHR
-440 ALRQL
+440 VLRQL
-445 DQLMHLPAGQEA
+445 DQLMHVAAAESPG
-457 TWTV
+457 WTV

>member
-1 MNATTAEWQR
+1 MEWSP

-32 WSGTLRPGQRL
+32 WSGALRPGERL
-43 PAQRS
+43 PAQRA
-48 LASELGVD
+48 LANELGVD
-56 LTTITRAFNEA
+56 LTTITRAFTEA

-78 LGSFVAPPQVELA
+78 LGSFVAPPQVELT
-91 QLVDLSMN
+91 QLIDLSMN
-99 LPPSPGGSQV
+99 LPPSPGGQQV

-123 SDAGNLMT
+123 SDVGNLMT
-131 YHVGGGSAA
+131 YHVGGGSRADHQAA
-140 DQLAAA
+140 Q

-153 GRCEPAR
+153 GKVDAGT
-160 LVVTEGA
+160 VIVTEGA
-167 QAALSALLLALTDA
+167 QAALSALLLALTNA
-181 GDTVLCEPL
+181 GDTILCEPL
-190 VYPGLLHAARVL
+190 VYPGLLHATRVL
-202 QRRLQVVDSDEHGM
+202 ERRLHVVECDDAGM
-216 RPDALRRLARTT
+216 RPDALARAAKKH

-240 NPTAHTLPDAR
+240 NPTAHTMPPAR
-251 RRALAEVLR
+251 RVALADVIR
-260 AQDLHL
+260 AQHLQL

-273 LLAEDAPAPL
+273 LLVDDAPAPL
-283 ALLAPAHT
+283 ALLAPRHT

-304 LHTAFVHLPDGVARQ
+304 LHTGFVRLPDGMDRQ
-319 AVLDAL
+319 PVLDAL

-349 QAMLRLVQDE
+349 QAMLTLVQEE
-359 AAERRYLARSAL
+359 AAERRYLAQSAL
-371 SPRFLQACAG
+371 SPRFLQHCAG

-390 HWTDVSLT
+390 HWTDASLT

-419 AISDAVRISV
+419 AINDAVRISL
-429 GAAAD
+429 GAAAN
-434 RQALHR
+434 RQELHR

-445 DQLMHLPAGQEA
+445 DQLMHVAAAESAG
-457 TWTV
+457 WTV